1 MAADKTLIAEI
12 NGNVRHLIQ
21 LLQTRSKKIRKDTG
35 ITGPQL
41 LAMKTLFE
49 SPDLSISELARRIY
63 LHPATV
69 VGIVDRLEDSEFC
82 QTKALE
88 RRPQA
93 GQRQADRERQRRPA
107 KSPRGG
113 TGLRAERVGNT
124 PGQKAQAPLG
134 QPLAARPD
142 SRTLGERARRK
153 TPQGPAPERRV
164 PARQARR
171 QKILMKRV
179 SGRKREFPS
188 RRHPAGTA
196 GRLRDADCLRK
207 KRIG

>member
-1 MAADKTLIAEI
+1 MAADKTLIGEI

-69 VGIVDRLEDSEFC
+69 VGIVDRLEGQSFVKRRRSKEDLR
-82 QTKALE
+82 QVNVRLTAKGKGVLRKAPGAA
-88 RRPQA
+88 R
-93 GQRQADRERQRRPA
+93 D
-107 KSPRGG
+107 
-113 TGLRAERVGNT
+113 LRAERFGGT
-124 PGQKAQAPLG
+124 PGQKAQAPLS

-153 TPQGPAPERRV
+153 TPQGPAPKRRIH
-164 PARQARR
+164 ARQARR
-171 QKILMKRV
+171 QKILVTR
-179 SGRKREFPS
+179 GALPFNDP
-188 RRHPAGTA
+188 
-196 GRLRDADCLRK
+196 
-207 KRIG
+207 

>member
-69 VGIVDRLEDSEFC
+69 VGIVDRLEGQSFVKRRRSKEDLRQVNVRLTAKGKGALRKAPGAAQASELSG
-82 QTKALE
+82 LE
-88 RRPQA
+88 TLP
-93 GQRQADRERQRRPA
+93 D
-107 KSPRGG
+107 KK
-113 TGLRAERVGNT
+113 LI
-124 PGQKAQAPLG
+124 APLG

-142 SRTLGERARRK
+142 SRTLGKRARRK
-153 TPQGPAPERRV
+153 TPQGPAPKRRD
-164 PARQARR
+164 PAQQARR
-171 QKILMKRV
+171 QKIVVTRGALPV
-179 SGRKREFPS
+179 AE
-188 RRHPAGTA
+188 AGIPLKLA
-196 GRLRDADCLRK
+196 ARSCAVCMRQRGA
-207 KRIG
+207 